1 MTQLYKLDA
10 MNLVRMICGGC
21 GHVRD
26 WPSRF
31 LALICGEETT
41 IARLEGRIRCS
52 ACHNRNT
59 NKIDVLAGQVD
70 LQRSY
75 FAYQED
81 ADQGM
86 AGSA

>member
-1 MTQLYKLDA
+1 MTHLRQLDPMDLI
-10 MNLVRMICGGC
+10 RMTCDGC

-31 LALICGEETT
+31 LVLICGEETT
-41 IARLEGRIRCS
+41 IARLERRIRCS

-70 LQRSY
+70 LQGSY